1 MSSKTQSSKPK
12 PSRLGAAAAL
22 SKPTTPITVTKPTKI
37 IKPKVGGRPP
47 RTPYARLHIT
57 IDRGLADNI
66 ADAWRTHKRLDGS
79 PCDGPSHFLEDL
91 TARHFA
97 PQKQGAP
104 ETC

>member
-1 MSSKTQSSKPK
+1 VNSKTQSSKPK

-22 SKPTTPITVTKPTKI
+22 SKPTPPTTATKTTESR
-37 IKPKVGGRPP
+37 KPKVGGRPP
-47 RTPYARLHIT
+47 RAPYARLHIT

-66 ADAWRTHKRLDGS
+66 ADAWRTHRRLNGS

-91 TARHFA
+91 AARHFA
-97 PQKQGAP
+97 PQKRAAP